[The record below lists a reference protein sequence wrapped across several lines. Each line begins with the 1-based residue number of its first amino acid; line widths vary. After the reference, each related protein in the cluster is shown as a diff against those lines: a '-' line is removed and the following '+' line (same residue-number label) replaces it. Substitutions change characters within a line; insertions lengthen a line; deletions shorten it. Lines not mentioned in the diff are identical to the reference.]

1 MSVANPMIGVALAFA
16 LAACS
21 ASPTVEE
28 PPMNPPPASS
38 GDDGSCRQEPARRY
52 IGEVATP
59 EVVEEARIASSSRFV
74 RTLRPGQVV
83 TMEYNGDRLNID
95 VDAANVITNVRC
107 G

>member
-1 MSVANPMIGVALAFA
+1 MSAATPLLGVALAFA

-28 PPMNPPPASS
+28 TPMNPPPVSS
-38 GDDGSCRQEPARRY
+38 GNDGSCKQEPARRY
-52 IGEVATP
+52 IGEAATA
-59 EVVEEARIASSSRFV
+59 ETVEAARIASHSRFV
-74 RTLRPGQVV
+74 RTLKPGQVV

-95 VDAANVITNVRC
+95 VDAANIITNVRC